1 MKNGP
6 TVLLMVLDAVGVTT
20 LEYLLAHSARKV
32 HLPHL
37 CEMGLGNILS
47 EKFRDRIASR
57 PGAQL
62 SLALTQASAY
72 PDSTI
77 GHREMVGV
85 VDPRKYQLFPDG
97 FPQNFVR
104 ALEKEIGRGVMF
116 NRMAGGMEAIEE
128 NRELHEHTGRPILYA
143 SKCDPVLQLAMNEE
157 IIPIPEQHRIV
168 DASFALALRM
178 GLKVTRAIGRSY
190 VMKDDA
196 IFRTPNRHDC
206 TLPLEGPTLIGIA
219 RGRGVRTVSV
229 GKAAE
234 LVGAD
239 FDDTIKLTD
248 PKLLDP
254 ALGFRFVDGKKRDTN
269 PYSIQGT
276 INALV
281 AAGNISRPRGT
292 FVFANCV
299 DADSLFGHT
308 RDVEGALRSIEE
320 FDRLLPR
327 VTHLLAP
334 GDMIMITADHGIE
347 HREDY
352 GYHSLEP
359 LPMLAERVG
368 VRFDLNLFTRGT
380 LALAGYLAAQVFGCG
395 DEYVET
401 CALGKYLRSGRR
413 GGARQG
419 ADRRCHAQDHHV

>member
-6 TVLLMVLDAVGVTT
+6 TVLLMVLDAVGATT

-32 HLPHL
+32 RLPRL
-37 CEMGLGNILS
+37 CAMGLGNILS
-47 EKFRDRIASR
+47 GEFRDRLPPRPQAPLSIA
-57 PGAQL
+57 L
-62 SLALTQASAY
+62 NQASAY

-85 VDPRKYQLFPDG
+85 VDPRKYRLFPDG

-104 ALEKEIGRGVMF
+104 ALEKAIGRGVML

-157 IIPIPEQHRIV
+157 IIPVPEQHRIV
-168 DASFALALRM
+168 DASFTLALRM
-178 GLKVTRAIGRSY
+178 GVKITRAIGRSY
-190 VMKDDA
+190 VMRDGA
-196 IFRTPNRHDC
+196 IFRTLNRHDC
-206 TLPLEGPTLIGIA
+206 TLPLEKPTLIGIA

-254 ALGFRFVDGKKRDTN
+254 ALGFRFVDKKKRDTN

-276 INALV
+276 VNALV
-281 AAGNISRPRGT
+281 AARNISRPRGT
-292 FVFANCV
+292 FIFANCV

-308 RDVEGALRSIEE
+308 RDIEGALRSIEE
-320 FDRLLPR
+320 FDRMLPR

-334 GDMIMITADHGIE
+334 GDMMMITADHGME

-359 LPMLAERVG
+359 LPMLATVVG
-368 VRFDLNLFTRGT
+368 VPFDLKLFTRET
-380 LALAGYLAAQVFGCG
+380 LALAGYLAAQIFGCAE
-395 DEYVET
+395 EYVAT
-401 CALGKYLRSGRR
+401 CALGKYLRGGRTAR
-413 GGARQG
+413 PAGAR
-419 ADRRCHAQDHHV
+419 

>member
-1 MKNGP
+1 MRNGP

-20 LEYLLAHSARKV
+20 MDYLLAHSARNI

-37 CEMGLGNILS
+37 CEMGLGTILS
-47 EKFRDRIASR
+47 GKIGDGAAPR
-57 PGAQL
+57 PQP
-62 SLALTQASAY
+62 SLAIALTQASAY

-85 VDPRKYQLFPDG
+85 IDPRRYRLFPDG
-97 FPQNFVR
+97 FPARFVS
-104 ALEKEIGRGVMF
+104 ALEKEIGRKVMF
-116 NRMAGGMEAIEE
+116 NRMAGGMEAIDE
-128 NRELHEHTGRPILYA
+128 NRELHEKTGRPILYA

-157 IIPIPEQHRIV
+157 IIPVREQHRIV

-178 GLKVTRAIGRSY
+178 GVKITRSIGRSY
-190 VMKDDA
+190 VMRDGA
-196 IFRTPNRHDC
+196 VFRTPNRHDC
-206 TLPLEGPTLIGIA
+206 TLPLEKPTLIGIA
-219 RGRGVRTVSV
+219 RQRGVRTVSV

-239 FDDTIKLTD
+239 FDDVIKLTD

-254 ALGFRFVDGKKRDTN
+254 SLGFRFVDGKNRDTN

-281 AAGNISRPRGT
+281 AAKNISRPRGT

-320 FDRLLPR
+320 FDRLMPKITR
-327 VTHLLAP
+327 LLAP
-334 GDMIMITADHGIE
+334 GDMIMITADHGME

-359 LPMLAERVG
+359 VPLLASVVG
-368 VRFDLNLFTRGT
+368 APFDLDLFRRNT
-380 LALAGYLAAQVFGCG
+380 LALAGYLAAQIFGCAE
-395 DEYVET
+395 EYVET
-401 CALGKYLRSGRR
+401 CALEDYLAR
-413 GGARQG
+413 GE
-419 ADRRCHAQDHHV
+419 H

>member
-1 MKNGP
+1 MRNGP

-37 CEMGLGNILS
+37 CEMGLGTVLS
-47 EKFRDRIASR
+47 EKLSDQAAPR
-57 PGAQL
+57 PQAPL
-62 SLALTQASAY
+62 AVALTQASAY

-85 VDPRKYQLFPDG
+85 IDPRTYQLFPNG
-97 FPQNFVR
+97 FPARVVR

-116 NRMAGGMEAIEE
+116 NRMAGGMEAIDK
-128 NRELHEHTGRPILYA
+128 NRELHEKTGRPILYA

-157 IIPIPEQHRIV
+157 IIPVREQHRIV

-178 GLKVTRAIGRSY
+178 GVKITRAIGRSY
-190 VMKDDA
+190 VMRDGA
-196 IFRTPNRHDC
+196 VFRTPNRHDC
-206 TLPLEGPTLIGIA
+206 TLPLEKPTLIGIA

-239 FDDTIKLTD
+239 FDDVIKLTD

-254 ALGFRFVDGKKRDTN
+254 ALGFRFVDRKNRDTN

-276 INALV
+276 INALI
-281 AAGNISRPRGT
+281 AARNISRPRGT
-292 FVFANCV
+292 FIFANCV

-308 RDVEGALRSIEE
+308 RDVDGALRSIEE
-320 FDRLLPR
+320 FDRMMPR
-327 VTHLLAP
+327 ITRLLAP
-334 GDMIMITADHGIE
+334 GDMIMITADHGME

-359 LPMLAERVG
+359 VPMLASVMG
-368 VRFDLNLFTRGT
+368 APFDLDLFRRGT
-380 LALAGYLAAQVFGCG
+380 LALAGYLAAQIFGCAE
-395 DEYVET
+395 EYVET
-401 CALGKYLRSGRR
+401 CALGNYLGRGR
-413 GGARQG
+413 TGRPEGRK
-419 ADRRCHAQDHHV
+419 

>member
-6 TVLLMVLDAVGVTT
+6 TVLLMVLDAVGATT
-20 LEYLLAHSARKV
+20 LEFLLAHSARKV

-37 CEMGLGNILS
+37 CAMGLGNILS
-47 EKFRDRIASR
+47 GEFRDRIAPR
-57 PGAQL
+57 PEAPL
-62 SLALTQASAY
+62 SIALTQASAY

-85 VDPRKYQLFPDG
+85 IDPRRYRLFPDG

-104 ALEKEIGRGVMF
+104 ALEKEIGRRVIF

-128 NRELHEHTGRPILYA
+128 NRELHENTGRPILYA

-157 IIPIPEQHRIV
+157 IIPVPEQHRIV

-178 GLKVTRAIGRSY
+178 GVKITRAIGRSY
-190 VMKDDA
+190 VMRDGA

-206 TLPLEGPTLIGIA
+206 TLPLEKPTLIGIA
-219 RGRGVRTVSV
+219 RGRGIRTVSV

-254 ALGFRFVDGKKRDTN
+254 ALGFRFVDKKKRDTN

-276 INALV
+276 INALI
-281 AAGNISRPRGT
+281 AARNFSRPRGT

-308 RDVEGALRSIEE
+308 RDIEGALRSIEE

-327 VTHLLAP
+327 VTHLLAR
-334 GDMIMITADHGIE
+334 GDMMMITADHGME

-359 LPMLAERVG
+359 LPMLATVVG
-368 VRFDLNLFTRGT
+368 VRFDPNLFTRET
-380 LALAGYLAAQVFGCG
+380 LALAGYLAAQIFGCAE
-395 DEYVET
+395 EYVET
-401 CALGKYLRSGRR
+401 CALEKYLRR
-413 GGARQG
+413 GGTARPAG
-419 ADRRCHAQDHHV
+419 AG